1 MTTMKK
7 NLMGLAMAT
16 ERNTDNEKEVTRAPA
31 RDSKGVNGSA
41 NGCVATADEGMEVLP
56 KNVGFVEDE
65 GMEVDTTDRLQT
77 TFTESEEIELL
88 RCKSLDSVLFHKAW
102 KSLLQIVSKPR
113 SQSRRKSNYYAAS
126 HLTQYY
132 FTNKKLNRTNTMTTM
147 KKNLMGLAMKPATA
161 AAAFLPHTI
170 PPLCPPR
177 SILLPSIHSFE

>member
-1 MTTMKK
+1 MKK

-88 RCKSLDSVLFHKAW
+88 RCKSLDSVLFHKQEAQQNQYDDDDEEEFDGI
-102 KSLLQIVSKPR
+102 SDETGDGSSGIS
-113 SQSRRKSNYYAAS
+113 SSYYS
-126 HLTQYY
+126 
-132 FTNKKLNRTNTMTTM
+132 
-147 KKNLMGLAMKPATA
+147 
-161 AAAFLPHTI
+161 
-170 PPLCPPR
+170 
-177 SILLPSIHSFE
+177 SSLPSSVYSSSFNT